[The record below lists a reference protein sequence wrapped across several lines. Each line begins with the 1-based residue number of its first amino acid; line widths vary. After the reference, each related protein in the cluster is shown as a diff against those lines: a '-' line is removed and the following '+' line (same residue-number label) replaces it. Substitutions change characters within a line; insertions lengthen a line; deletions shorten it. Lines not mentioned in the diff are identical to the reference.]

1 VEVDMEIRQLRYFI
15 SVAEHLNFTQAA
27 KRLFVAQPAVSQQI
41 ASLEK
46 ELGLKLFV
54 RDKHSVQLTPAGK
67 VFLND
72 ALELL
77 NRFEEAINKA
87 KRAAIGEVGQLN
99 IGFLYAP
106 VKKFLPAL
114 VREFREKYPHVQ
126 INLNHYQTGQI
137 VEKLRKGEL
146 DLAFTMAFRPEDK
159 TEWGYKTLFSQP
171 YGVFM
176 NKNHRLSNRNCIP
189 IIELAD
195 EPLVMLD
202 RKEAPQG
209 YDHLITLF
217 SNHGLLPN
225 ITTQTQRIETVLM
238 LVETGLGI
246 AVLPKHLDVY
256 ANPTLRF
263 IEIEEWQH
271 SVDIVVAWK
280 KTNTNPSIPL
290 FLSELDLINFREV
303 QNTGRV

>member
-1 VEVDMEIRQLRYFI
+1 MEIRQLRYFI

-46 ELGLKLFV
+46 EIGLQLFV

-72 ALELL
+72 AIDML
-77 NRFEEAINKA
+77 NKSEEAVKKA
-87 KRAAIGEVGQLN
+87 RKAAVGEIGQLN

-106 VKKFLPAL
+106 VKNFLPGL

-126 INLNHYQTGQI
+126 INLNHFQTGQI
-137 VEKLRKGEL
+137 VEELRKGKL

-176 NKNHRLSNRNCIP
+176 NKNHRLANRNCIP
-189 IIELAD
+189 IIELAH

-217 SNHGLLPN
+217 SNHGILPN
-225 ITTQTQRIETVLM
+225 ITTRTQRIETVLM

-256 ANPTLRF
+256 ANPSLRF

-271 SVDIVVAWK
+271 TVDIVVAWK
-280 KTNTNPSIPL
+280 KTSSNPSIPL
-290 FLSELDLINFREV
+290 FLTELDSINFREI
-303 QNTGRV
+303 QNVGHVR